1 MSRSLTRI
9 ECDFTGNPLATRPAG
24 PVGSPSAWA
33 SWQFCGVPIAGGPG
47 ARPDKLGSGNPVP
60 PRRTLLQT
68 GLMALVCT
76 LALGRTSTAG
86 SLAARDMTPP
96 PDVPDRATT
105 PVRALSDPLVGVVRP
120 DTRWTL
126 RSGKRLHVFYVTV
139 GLDDPNDD
147 ETSDDPGDDDDGW
160 EGLNA
165 FSETE
170 VPVSALL
177 QEIGSCQSE
186 PETQSEPLWFV
197 PPFFQVLPDA
207 ATAPLLA
214 LPHGPS
220 PRRRPTSSTWLFRAR
235 RDASFIGLGSTD
247 IAGLAA

>member
-1 MSRSLTRI
+1 MNQSLPRI
-9 ECDFTGNPLATRPAG
+9 ESDFT
-24 PVGSPSAWA
+24 
-33 SWQFCGVPIAGGPG
+33 
-47 ARPDKLGSGNPVP
+47 GNPVP

-76 LALGRTSTAG
+76 LVLGRVSTAG
-86 SLAARDMTPP
+86 SIAARDMTPP
-96 PDVPDRATT
+96 PDVPDRART
-105 PVRALSDPLVGVVRP
+105 PVRALSDPPVGVARP

-147 ETSDDPGDDDDGW
+147 ETSDDPTDDDDGW

-177 QEIGSCQSE
+177 LGDRLL
-186 PETQSEPLWFV
+186 PERAGNSIRTSLV
-197 PPFFQVLPDA
+197 CPPSFHILPDA

-214 LPHGPS
+214 LPRGPS
-220 PRRRPTSSTWLFRAR
+220 PQRRPTSSTWLFRAR
-235 RDASFIGLGSTD
+235 RDTSFIGLSSTD

>member
-1 MSRSLTRI
+1 MNQSLPRI
-9 ECDFTGNPLATRPAG
+9 ESDFTGNPLATRPAG

-33 SWQFCGVPIAGGPG
+33 SWQFCGVTIPSGPG

-68 GLMALVCT
+68 GLMALVFT
-76 LALGRTSTAG
+76 LALGRASTAG
-86 SLAARDMTPP
+86 SIAARDMTPP
-96 PDVPDRATT
+96 PDVPHRART
-105 PVRALSDPLVGVVRP
+105 PVRTLSDPPVGVARP

-139 GLDDPNDD
+139 GCDDPNDD
-147 ETSDDPGDDDDGW
+147 ETSDDPADDDDGW

-177 QEIGSCQSE
+177 QEIGCCQSE
-186 PETQSEPLWFV
+186 PEAQSEPLWPASPFV
-197 PPFFQVLPDA
+197 
-207 ATAPLLA
+207 
-214 LPHGPS
+214 
-220 PRRRPTSSTWLFRAR
+220 TSFLTLQRLR
-235 RDASFIGLGSTD
+235 C
-247 IAGLAA
+247 